1 MSHTYFPNIEKRK
14 LAALFDTSDTSD
26 GDGEDGD
33 VGDGEDGDVGVSWK
47 SKRYPALDD
56 VTRARLPNV
65 LEDVLKSNSFRSIGE
80 KPGFYKFVHLVT
92 KKFHA
97 TMTKYKQSGVLHIE
111 IGCFK

>member
-1 MSHTYFPNIEKRK
+1 MSHTYFPNIERRK
-14 LAALFDTSDTSD
+14 LAVLFDTSDTSD
-26 GDGEDGD
+26 
-33 VGDGEDGDVGVSWK
+33 GDGEDGDVGVSWK

-97 TMTKYKQSGVLHIE
+97 TMTKYKQSGVLHVE
-111 IGCFK
+111 TVCFK